1 MKKNV
6 YLFPIIAVCATLCF
20 MAFKRDSHNFELSKQ
35 LNIFNSLVKEIDLF
49 YVDTIAPEKIVTDGI
64 DAMLSKLDPYTTY
77 YTEEGSEE
85 LKMMITG
92 KYAGIGS
99 LIRFHEKKN
108 STVIAEPYDNMPA
121 AKAGLKIGDLILSI
135 NGVDVKGMSSD
146 SVSDMLRGEA
156 GTKLT
161 IVVERPGEKKPLTIK
176 LERESIALPA
186 IPYYGM
192 LRDSIGYLQLESFT
206 ENCSKEMRRALIE
219 LKGKG
224 ARSFIIDLR
233 SNGGG
238 SLTEAIEIVNLF
250 VPKGLNIVETK
261 GKTKRANTTYKT
273 TREPIDTL
281 SPLVVLVDGQ
291 TASAAE
297 IVSGSLQDLDRAV
310 IIGARTYGKG
320 LVQTTRELPYNSY
333 LKVTTS
339 KYYIPSGRCV
349 QAIDYSHRNA
359 DGSVAR
365 TPDSLRNTFYTA
377 AGREVKDGGG
387 IQPDIEPKSE
397 KITTLLYNLIQDMS
411 IFDYATDYALKHQTI
426 APAETFELSEEDYE
440 AFKNYLKST
449 GFTYDKES
457 YKALKQLKK
466 MLDLE
471 GYAETTKN
479 EVEKLEKALQHNLD
493 HDLSFF
499 AKDVKRLIADEIVKR
514 YYSQKGGIVF
524 AMRDDVDIEESF
536 KVIENPE
543 LYKKTL
549 SPAHPANKEKKTDNK
564 K

>member
-6 YLFPIIAVCATLCF
+6 YFLPVIAILATLCF
-20 MAFKRDSHNFELSKQ
+20 TAFKRDNHNFEMSKQ

-49 YVDTIAPEKIVTDGI
+49 YVDTIAPEKIITSGI

-135 NGVDVKGMSSD
+135 NGVDVKGVSSD

-161 IVVERPGEKKPLTIK
+161 VVVERPGEKKPLTIK
-176 LERESIALPA
+176 LQRESIALPS
-186 IPYYGM
+186 IPYYGI

-206 ENCSKEMRRALIE
+206 ENCSKEMRRAFIE
-219 LKGKG
+219 MKGKG

-261 GKTKRANTTYKT
+261 GKTKRANSTYKT
-273 TREPIDTL
+273 TREPIDTV
-281 SPLVVLVDGQ
+281 SPLVILVDGQ

-397 KITTLLYNLIQDMS
+397 KITTLLFNLIQDMS
-411 IFDYATDYALKHQTI
+411 IFDYATEYALKHPTI
-426 APAETFELSEEDYE
+426 APAESFELSEEDYE
-440 AFKNYLKST
+440 SFKSYLKST

-471 GYAETTKN
+471 GYAETTKE

-493 HDLSFF
+493 HDLTFF
-499 AKDVKRLIADEIVKR
+499 AKDVKQLIADEIVKR
-514 YYSQKGGIVF
+514 YYSQKGCIVF
-524 AMRDDVDIEESF
+524 AMRDDADIKEGF

-543 LYKKTL
+543 LYKKIL
-549 SPAHPANKEKKTDNK
+549 SPRRTANKEKKSDK

>member
-1 MKKNV
+1 MRKPA
-6 YLFPIIAVCATLCF
+6 YLLPIAIFVALCF
-20 MAFKRDSHNFELSKQ
+20 TAFKRDNHNFELSKQ
-35 LNIFNSLVKEIDLF
+35 LNIFNSLIKEIDLF
-49 YVDTIAPEKIVTDGI
+49 YVDTIAPEKIVKSGI

-99 LIRFHEKKN
+99 LIRFHDKKN
-108 STVIAEPYDNMPA
+108 TTVIAEPYDNMPA
-121 AKAGLKIGDLILSI
+121 AKAGLKIGDLIQSI
-135 NGVDVKGMSSD
+135 NGIDVKGMSSD
-146 SVSDMLRGEA
+146 SVSNMLRGEA

-176 LERESIALPA
+176 LERESIALPS
-186 IPYYGM
+186 IPYYGI
-192 LRDSIGYLQLESFT
+192 LHDSIGYLQLESFT

-250 VPKGLNIVETK
+250 TPKGLNIVETK
-261 GKTKRANTTYKT
+261 GKTKRANSIYRT
-273 TREPIDTL
+273 TREPIDTV
-281 SPLVVLVDGQ
+281 SPLIVLVNGQ

-349 QAIDYSHRNA
+349 QAIDYSHRNE

-397 KITTLLYNLIQDMS
+397 KITTLLFNLIQDMS
-411 IFDYATDYALKHQTI
+411 IFDYATEYALTHPTI
-426 APAETFELSEEDYE
+426 APAETFELSDKDYE
-440 AFKNYLKST
+440 AFKTYLKST
-449 GFTYDKES
+449 GFNYDKES
-457 YKALKQLKK
+457 YKVLKQLKK

-471 GYAETTKN
+471 GYTEATKN
-479 EVEKLEKALQHNLD
+479 EIEKLEAALQHNLD
-493 HDLSFF
+493 HDLTFF
-499 AKDVKRLIADEIVKR
+499 AKDVKQLIGDEIIKR
-514 YYSQKGGIVF
+514 YYSQQGSIVF
-524 AMRDDVDIEESF
+524 AMRDDADLKESF
-536 KVIENPE
+536 KIIENPE
-543 LYKKTL
+543 LYKSTL
-549 SPAHPANKEKKTDNK
+549 SPAAKSKTGSKKK
-564 K
+564 